1 MRHIPPKRYGHD
13 GRVLLRCEQ
22 SPHKTG
28 RSKATT
34 ACRNMTLSS
43 HIYP

>member
-13 GRVLLRCEQ
+13 DRVLLSCER

-28 RSKATT
+28 RGKAPT